1 MKELLLTGNQ
11 AVAHA
16 VRNSGVEVVS
26 AYPITPSTPVVEE
39 IAKMVERGEMNARL
53 ILVESEHSAMS
64 ACIGA
69 SLGGVRAFT
78 ATSSHGLAYM
88 HEMLHYAVNA
98 RTPVVMAVANRA
110 IGPGW
115 NIWADLS
122 DSMSQRDVGWIQLYC
137 ESNQEIYDSIAMA
150 YRVAEHEDVILPVMV
165 CYDGFVLSH
174 TSMPVKPDDLRE
186 FTGEY
191 EPLWKVDFENPETHG
206 NILPPDYFM
215 ELRYEICRSHA
226 AALKIME
233 RVEREFYE
241 TFSRRTPLIFESY
254 RLDDADVA
262 IVTAGAISSEAKIA
276 VDSLRE
282 KGVRAGLLRIR
293 CFRPLP
299 SHRIVQA
306 LRDVERVYVF
316 DRSVSVGSEGQI
328 FQELRSSFYGFQSS
342 PEICGYV
349 VGLGGRDV
357 TSEIFENAVTG
368 RINSEWVME
377 VMV

>member
-1 MKELLLTGNQ
+1 MTEKLLTGNQ

-16 VRNSGVEVVS
+16 VKNSGVEVIS

-39 IAKMVERGEMNARL
+39 IAEMVESGEMNARL

-69 SLGGVRAFT
+69 SLGGSRTFT

-122 DSMSQRDVGWIQLYC
+122 DSMSQRDTGWIQFYC
-137 ESNQEIYDSIAMA
+137 ESNQEIYDTIAMA
-150 YRVAEHEDVILPVMV
+150 YRVAEHGDVLLPAMV

-174 TSMPVKPDDLRE
+174 TSMPVKLDDFGE
-186 FTGEY
+186 FLEGY
-191 EPLWKVDFENPETHG
+191 RPVWKVDFGNPETHG
-206 NILPPDYFM
+206 NIVPPEYFM
-215 ELRYEICRSHA
+215 ELRHEVFASHLR
-226 AALKIME
+226 ALDIME
-233 RVEREFYE
+233 RVQKEFFE
-241 TFSRRTPLIFESY
+241 TFSRETPLIVENY
-254 RLDDADVA
+254 RLDNADSVL
-262 IVTAGAISSEAKIA
+262 VTAGAISSEAKIA
-276 VDSLRE
+276 VDNLRRSGI
-282 KGVRAGLLRIR
+282 KAGLLRIR
-293 CFRPLP
+293 CFRPFP
-299 SHRIVQA
+299 AQHIIGA
-306 LRDVERVYVF
+306 LNDVERVYVF
-316 DRSVSVGSEGQI
+316 DRSVSIGSEGQI
-328 FQELRSSFYGFQSS
+328 FQEIRSAFYGLSS
-342 PEICGYV
+342 PPEIHGCV

-357 TSEIFENAVTG
+357 TSSVFEKVVFG
-368 RINSEWVME
+368 KIKPGWLEE